1 MASANDRQVG
11 GGHYKKNA
19 IVCPHCGEQLQH
31 WDIYKFF
38 PYLIGTITK
47 YLWRWQDKNG
57 LQDLEKAGHYL
68 AKQIEV
74 VSTPQGRKGK
84 SAGAS
89 GRKSQT
95 KANTDFGP

>member
-1 MASANDRQVG
+1 MVTANDRQVG
-11 GGHYKKNA
+11 GDHYKKNA
-19 IVCPHCGEQLQH
+19 VVCPHCGGVLQH
-31 WDIYKFF
+31 WDVYKFF

-74 VSTPQGRKGK
+74 VSTPQGHRGK
-84 SAGAS
+84 STAAF
-89 GRKSQT
+89 RRT
-95 KANTDFGP
+95 DRPMVHEDFGP